1 MVGLINSEEA
11 RLTVNLPV
19 VINREPADYTTTLG
33 NNASFSVDLTGTSP
47 LYFQWYFKGV
57 PLLNATNSI
66 LNLSNVQLNNA
77 GKYQVQ
83 ISNVVNQATSREAQ
97 LTVNEPIKFVGHPQS
112 ASVVEGSDVSFSA
125 NVSGTAPIDFQ
136 WYFNRT
142 AISGAKSNIL
152 VLKNVQVSQEGEYSV
167 DASNVVGVVPS
178 QIARLSV
185 NVPVEIT
192 SDPDSKSVTVGGDV
206 EFYVNVSGTTPINY
220 QWRFNGNPLSGESQG
235 EPCYRLA
242 FTPKKGAKTMGGRDA
257 VIAQT
262 SGRCWVAKRDF
273 SKIRMEGRLKQ
284 PVEVMSFLV
293 TVREVDFLTTTR
305 RVAEGVAAPLQ
316 IRYRFRV
323 EVFPF
328 FEFHERHTQKFSF
341 TAQTKSWA
349 SSRNQKGGVAG
360 LK

>member
-1 MVGLINSEEA
+1 LRTIPAFALSSVLLSSFATPALALTPLQIAEKARDRDQENVRKYGATPCRLVEIKEELNEKGA
-11 RLTVNLPV
+11 VEEREEKTIQVAASSVPV
-19 VINREPADYTTTLG
+19 PGGRETQRI
-33 NNASFSVDLTGTSP
+33 SP
-47 LYFQWYFKGV
+47 EMHAKNPQEDS
-57 PLLNATNSI
+57 SI
-66 LNLSNVQLNNA
+66 LDHLGLFDW
-77 GKYQVQ
+77 K
-83 ISNVVNQATSREAQ
+83 
-97 LTVNEPIKFVGHPQS
+97 L
-112 ASVVEGSDVSFSA
+112 
-125 NVSGTAPIDFQ
+125 
-136 WYFNRT
+136 
-142 AISGAKSNIL
+142 
-152 VLKNVQVSQEGEYSV
+152 EGE
-167 DASNVVGVVPS
+167 D
-178 QIARLSV
+178 
-185 NVPVEIT
+185 
-192 SDPDSKSVTVGGDV
+192 
-206 EFYVNVSGTTPINY
+206 
-220 QWRFNGNPLSGESQG
+220 ESQG

-273 SKIRMEGRLKQ
+273 SKIRLEGRLKQ
-284 PVEVMSFLV
+284 PVEVIGFLV

>member
-1 MVGLINSEEA
+1 MHAKNPQEDS
-11 RLTVNLPV
+11 
-19 VINREPADYTTTLG
+19 
-33 NNASFSVDLTGTSP
+33 
-47 LYFQWYFKGV
+47 
-57 PLLNATNSI
+57 SI
-66 LNLSNVQLNNA
+66 LDHLGLFDW
-77 GKYQVQ
+77 K
-83 ISNVVNQATSREAQ
+83 
-97 LTVNEPIKFVGHPQS
+97 L
-112 ASVVEGSDVSFSA
+112 
-125 NVSGTAPIDFQ
+125 
-136 WYFNRT
+136 
-142 AISGAKSNIL
+142 
-152 VLKNVQVSQEGEYSV
+152 EGE
-167 DASNVVGVVPS
+167 D
-178 QIARLSV
+178 
-185 NVPVEIT
+185 
-192 SDPDSKSVTVGGDV
+192 
-206 EFYVNVSGTTPINY
+206 
-220 QWRFNGNPLSGESQG
+220 ESQG

-273 SKIRMEGRLKQ
+273 SKIRLEGRLKQ
-284 PVEVMSFLV
+284 PVEVIGFLV
-293 TVREVDFLTTTR
+293 TIREVDFLTTTR